1 MPPARGVASRKITEI
16 CNWKGEAFPHIKRR
30 SRERFIA
37 MSEINVQLNDS
48 APVQVPSS
56 TTVAE
61 ALKKLDRDLAKQ
73 ALAARVNGR
82 EVDLASPIQAP
93 ENGDA
98 VRIEP
103 VLPQTRDGLDV
114 LRHSTAHLLAAAV
127 LDLFPGTKLGIGP
140 ALLDDPRYGFFYDV
154 IAPRPLTEADLPV
167 IEKKMRDIAK
177 RNMSYR
183 RDEIPKAE
191 ALRIFNE
198 RDEPLKCELI
208 DEKAGETVSVYYI
221 DGSPFLDFCLGPH
234 VPNTNRLKA
243 FKVLSLAGAYW
254 KGDAERPQMQR
265 IYGTAF
271 FTQEELDGW
280 LKQREEAEKR
290 DHRRLGR
297 ELDLFSI
304 QEQYGQGLVF
314 WHPKGG
320 IVRQQMEDY
329 LREELI
335 RRNYSFVY
343 TPHIA
348 KRELWQLSGHEQ
360 NYGDSMFAPT
370 TLEETE
376 FRLKPMNCP
385 FHIGIYKSQQRSYR
399 DLPQRYSE
407 MGTVYRAELSG
418 TLHGLMRVRG
428 FTVDDAHLFCTPEQI
443 PREIDDCVDF
453 AYQVLKTF
461 GFDKIKFELS
471 VKGSDTSKNYFG
483 LEADWEKAEQALA
496 AGLDARGIKYDRVEG
511 EAAFYGPKIDFKIE
525 DAIGRLWQL
534 GTVQWDF
541 NLPER
546 FELEYIGEDNKPHR
560 PVMVHRALFGSI
572 ERFFGVLIEHYAGAF
587 PMWLAPVQV
596 AVLPITDRINKYAET
611 VAQQLRAAGLRVE
624 VNVRNDKIGAK
635 IRDAQLQ
642 KIPFMLVL
650 GDREM
655 EQSQVAVRE
664 RTKGDLG
671 AMSLNDF
678 EQMAQRLV
686 KTRALAN
693 T

>member
-1 MPPARGVASRKITEI
+1 
-16 CNWKGEAFPHIKRR
+16 
-30 SRERFIA
+30 
-37 MSEINVQLNDS
+37 MSEINVQIKEGQQ
-48 APVQVPSS
+48 ARVAAGV
-56 TTVAE
+56 TVAE
-61 ALKKLDRDLAKQ
+61 ALKQLDRDLAKQ
-73 ALAARVNGR
+73 SLAARVNGR
-82 EVDLASPIQAP
+82 EVDLAFTLAAQG
-93 ENGDA
+93 ENGET
-98 VRIEP
+98 VQIEP
-103 VLPQTRDGLDV
+103 VLPQTLEGLDV

-167 IEKKMRDIAK
+167 IEKRMRDIAK
-177 RNMSYR
+177 RNLAYR

-191 ALRIFNE
+191 ALRLFDE
-198 RDEPLKCELI
+198 RGEPLKCELI
-208 DEKAGETVSVYYI
+208 DEKAGDVVSVYYI

-234 VPNTNRLKA
+234 VPNTNRLRA
-243 FKVLSLAGAYW
+243 FKLLSLAGAYW

-271 FTQEELDGW
+271 FTQEELDAW

-304 QEQYGQGLVF
+304 QEQYGQGLIF
-314 WHPKGG
+314 WHPKGA
-320 IVRQQMEDY
+320 ILRKMMEDY
-329 LREELI
+329 LYEELV

-348 KRELWQLSGHEQ
+348 RRELWRVSGHEQ

-370 TLEETE
+370 KLEETE

-399 DLPQRYSE
+399 DLPQRYAE

-428 FTVDDAHLFCTPEQI
+428 FTVDDAHLFCTPEQMGAEI
-443 PREIDDCVDF
+443 KGCVEFAREVF
-453 AYQVLKTF
+453 RTF
-461 GFDKIKFELS
+461 GFEKMKVELS
-471 VKGSDTSKNYFG
+471 VKGGDSAKTFLGSDEQWAAAEATLVAA
-483 LEADWEKAEQALA
+483 LEEC
-496 AGLDARGIKYDRVEG
+496 GISYERIEG
-511 EAAFYGPKIDFKIE
+511 EGAFYGPKIDIKIE

-534 GTVQWDF
+534 GTVQYDF

-546 FELEYIGEDNKPHR
+546 FELEYIGEDNRPHR
-560 PVMVHRALFGSI
+560 PMMVHRALFGSV

-587 PMWLAPVQV
+587 PLWLAPVQV
-596 AVLPITDRINKYAET
+596 AVLPITDRVNDYAHE
-611 VAQQLRAAGLRVE
+611 VAGALRAAGLRVE
-624 VNVRNDKIGAK
+624 TNVRGEKIGAK

-642 KIPFMLVL
+642 KVPFMLVL
-650 GDREM
+650 GDREL
-655 EQSQVAVRE
+655 EEGKVAVRE
-664 RTKGDLG
+664 RSRGDLG
-671 AMSLNDF
+671 QMSLREF
-678 EQMAQRLV
+678 QEMALRLAES
-686 KTRALAN
+686 RALTN
-693 T
+693 E